1 MTHPYLIDDLK
12 FDIRLYV
19 LVLSCDPL
27 KVFLFKE
34 GIVRFATK
42 KYTPLDHSAEKKELK
57 NLFMHLTNYAV
68 NKGGDDFLMPT
79 NINDDKGHKR
89 SLETVLG
96 RLKLEGHDPD
106 KLMSEIKDIVV
117 KTILPI

>member
-1 MTHPYLIDDLK
+1 MSQGKGIFLTNDLYDIKGLPKEETHVVQEYMTYPYLIDDLK

-27 KVFLFKE
+27 KVFMFKE

-42 KYTPLDHSAEKKELK
+42 KYTPLDYNAEKKELE

-68 NKGGDDFLMPT
+68 NKEGDDFRMPK
-79 NINDDKGHKR
+79 IN
-89 SLETVLG
+89 
-96 RLKLEGHDPD
+96 
-106 KLMSEIKDIVV
+106 VV
-117 KTILPI
+117 NDHLPLLV